1 MNLTDLIETSDRL
14 NDEYRSVSKEDGLG
28 ILTALLQELEVN
40 SDELERALEESDD
53 ELGNAAL
60 RNNEEAQD
68 ALNALIEDLDDEE
81 E

>member
-40 SDELERALEESDD
+40 SDELERALEESAD